1 MINKVILDYIKKSYN
16 IIKFEIYNLKNL
28 KIKKDDE
35 KYIPAVNKILLN
47 IIDNCDSIYYNIK
60 RLNLIIVEFDY
71 HIIINNIQLI
81 ISKIK
86 TFKNLVKEHLNSNE
100 EKKKNSIDINFD
112 EFYNLF
118 SKLLTSFTIKS
129 NLLKSINFS
138 FDNFNNTNDKD
149 T

>member
-1 MINKVILDYIKKSYN
+1 MINKVILDYIKNSYN
-16 IIKFEIYNLKNL
+16 NIKLEIFNIKNL
-28 KIKKDDE
+28 KINKNDE
-35 KYIPAVNKILLN
+35 KYIPTINKILLN
-47 IIDNCDSIYYNIK
+47 IIDNCDTIYYNLK

-71 HIIINNIQLI
+71 NNVIKTIQLI

-86 TFKNLVKEHLNSNE
+86 IFKNLVKENLNCI
-100 EKKKNSIDINFD
+100 EKKNNIDLNFD

-118 SKLLTSFTIKS
+118 SNLLTSFTIKS

-138 FDNFNNTNDKD
+138 FDNINDANDKD

>member
-86 TFKNLVKEHLNSNE
+86 TFKNL
-100 EKKKNSIDINFD
+100 D

>member
-71 HIIINNIQLI
+71 HIVINNIQLI

-86 TFKNLVKEHLNSNE
+86 IFKNLIKEHLNSNE
-100 EKKKNSIDINFD
+100 EKKKYSIDINFD

-138 FDNFNNTNDKD
+138 FDNFNNTDDKD

>member
-71 HIIINNIQLI
+71 HIVINNIQLI